1 MYVKYKQNFIL
12 FFLKY
17 LEVQQLLIS
26 KFLQNKKNQQPQAT
40 LPDYEPIESY
50 EDIGDRDLEDT
61 RWSPGIVLDGDLLMY
76 LRAARS
82 MAAFQGMCD
91 GGSPEDGCMAASRDD
106 TTINAFDV
114 VS

>member
-1 MYVKYKQNFIL
+1 
-12 FFLKY
+12 
-17 LEVQQLLIS
+17 
-26 KFLQNKKNQQPQAT
+26 
-40 LPDYEPIESY
+40 
-50 EDIGDRDLEDT
+50 
-61 RWSPGIVLDGDLLMY
+61 MY

-114 VS
+114 VSGTKLRINNQ

>member
-1 MYVKYKQNFIL
+1 MEEK
-12 FFLKY
+12 
-17 LEVQQLLIS
+17 
-26 KFLQNKKNQQPQAT
+26 
-40 LPDYEPIESY
+40 
-50 EDIGDRDLEDT
+50 
-61 RWSPGIVLDGDLLMY
+61 RWSPAIVLDGDLLMY

-114 VS
+114 VSDLKCSVIQWRINSLKFLIISSIIVT

>member
-1 MYVKYKQNFIL
+1 
-12 FFLKY
+12 
-17 LEVQQLLIS
+17 
-26 KFLQNKKNQQPQAT
+26 
-40 LPDYEPIESY
+40 
-50 EDIGDRDLEDT
+50 
-61 RWSPGIVLDGDLLMY
+61 MY

-114 VS
+114 VSATKRREINNE